1 MLNFKSEIAKK
12 IAQVVKLE
20 TSELET
26 YIEIPK
32 DSTNG
37 DFSFPCFRLA
47 KELKKAP
54 QVIASEI
61 KEKLVETSELET
73 YIEIPKDSTNGDFS
87 FPCFRLAKE
96 LKKAPQVIASE
107 IKEKLELEESNDIIE
122 KIDVI
127 GGYLNFYINKNIL
140 IKEVLSEINKEKE
153 NYGASDIGK
162 GKNIIVEYSSP
173 NIAKEFHIGHLRTTV
188 IGAAFYNIYKYLGY
202 NTIGINHLGDYGT
215 QFGKMIEGYKR
226 WGEEYNLEENPI
238 EELTKMYIRINDL
251 CKSDENV
258 LNACRENF
266 RKLEEGDKECIE
278 LWNKFK
284 DLSLKEF
291 YKTYDMLGV
300 KFDSLNGESF
310 YSDKMPEVIE
320 ILEKSG
326 KLVESQGAR
335 IVDLEDKGIN
345 TPCIIE
351 KTNGS
356 TTYATRDLAAILYR
370 ARTYDF
376 DKCIYVVAYE
386 QNLHFKQV
394 FEVAK
399 LLGLD
404 KKYTDGLTHIAYGM
418 TRLATGRM
426 STREGKEFH
435 IGHLRTTVI
444 GAAFYN
450 IYKYLGYNTIG
461 INHLGDYGTQFGKMI
476 EGYKR
481 WGEEYNLEENPIEE
495 LTKMYIRINDLCK
508 SAENLLNAC
517 RENFRKLEEG
527 DKECIELWNKFKDLS
542 LKEFYKT
549 YDMLGV
555 KFDSLNGE
563 SFYSD
568 KMPEVIEILE
578 KTGKLIESQ
587 GAKIVD
593 LEDKGINTPCIIEK
607 TNGSTTYATRDLAA
621 ILYRA
626 RTYDFDKCIYVVAY
640 EQNLH
645 FKQVFEVAKLLGLD
659 KKYTDGLTHI
669 AYGMTRLATG
679 RMSTREGNVVK
690 VNELLEESVKRVLDI
705 INEKTPEME
714 DKEDNARKIGIGA
727 VIFNNLCTNLIKDQ
741 IFDWNIVL
749 NFNGET
755 GPYIQYIYVRTKS
768 VLEKA
773 NYMPNLEDVD
783 FSLLEDEKSFYIIKK
798 IYEFNNILKQV
809 IEKNETSILARYL
822 IELAQGYSNFY
833 NDNKIIVEDKKVQ
846 DARLYLTYAV
856 GNVLKIGMKLLG
868 IEMPTKM

>member
-47 KELKKAP
+47 KEL
-54 QVIASEI
+54 
-61 KEKLVETSELET
+61 
-73 YIEIPKDSTNGDFS
+73 
-87 FPCFRLAKE
+87 R
-96 LKKAPQVIASE
+96 KAPQVIASE

-251 CKSDENV
+251 CKSDEDV
-258 LNACRENF
+258 
-266 RKLEEGDKECIE
+266 
-278 LWNKFK
+278 
-284 DLSLKEF
+284 
-291 YKTYDMLGV
+291 
-300 KFDSLNGESF
+300 
-310 YSDKMPEVIE
+310 
-320 ILEKSG
+320 
-326 KLVESQGAR
+326 
-335 IVDLEDKGIN
+335 
-345 TPCIIE
+345 
-351 KTNGS
+351 
-356 TTYATRDLAAILYR
+356 
-370 ARTYDF
+370 
-376 DKCIYVVAYE
+376 
-386 QNLHFKQV
+386 
-394 FEVAK
+394 
-399 LLGLD
+399 
-404 KKYTDGLTHIAYGM
+404 
-418 TRLATGRM
+418 
-426 STREGKEFH
+426 
-435 IGHLRTTVI
+435 
-444 GAAFYN
+444 
-450 IYKYLGYNTIG
+450 
-461 INHLGDYGTQFGKMI
+461 
-476 EGYKR
+476 
-481 WGEEYNLEENPIEE
+481 
-495 LTKMYIRINDLCK
+495 
-508 SAENLLNAC
+508 LNAC

-578 KTGKLIESQ
+578 KTGKLVESQ

-679 RMSTREGNVVK
+679 KMSTREGNVIK

-773 NYMPNLEDVD
+773 NYIPNLEDVD